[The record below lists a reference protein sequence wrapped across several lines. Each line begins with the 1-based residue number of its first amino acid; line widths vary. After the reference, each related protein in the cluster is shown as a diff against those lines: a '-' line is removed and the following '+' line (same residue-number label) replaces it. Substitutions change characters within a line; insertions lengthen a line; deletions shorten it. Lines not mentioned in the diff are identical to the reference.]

1 MAENAPDADADA
13 DADAELLGIST
24 PFLSNALFGRFDE
37 HVKTVDASRKRR
49 REALAFK
56 SALEA
61 DGGAADGAGDG
72 VDDLDSLGVR
82 LPEDT
87 FQGDTN
93 MRTLETLLKR
103 VDARGFERCARP
115 THGAVSTIRSVRL
128 RVHENRSS
136 QQLEFHAAFTK
147 AAARIIYRDTWATDA
162 PQIMQKHGWTK
173 VNSEVLISTPRRFGK
188 TFSIVRARRLAHT
201 HTPPTHAHIRARVRA
216 SGHFLCLPRALL
228 WPRDCRLQSA
238 ANRSNRPPAHSRTR
252 RRAASRSGTSR
263 VAKIARA
270 HRRAPR
276 AVEKS
281 PRSV

>member
-1 MAENAPDADADA
+1 MAENAPDADADANA

-24 PFLSNALFGRFDE
+24 PFLSNSLFGRFDE

-72 VDDLDSLGVR
+72 IDDLDSLGVR

-115 THGAVSTIRSVRL
+115 TPVGVHDPFSALACTKTDL
-128 RVHENRSS
+128 RNNLSFMRHLQRRPRESS
-136 QQLEFHAAFTK
+136 
-147 AAARIIYRDTWATDA
+147 I
-162 PQIMQKHGWTK
+162 G
-173 VNSEVLISTPRRFGK
+173 TPGR
-188 TFSIVRARRLAHT
+188 
-201 HTPPTHAHIRARVRA
+201 PTR
-216 SGHFLCLPRALL
+216 
-228 WPRDCRLQSA
+228 
-238 ANRSNRPPAHSRTR
+238 
-252 RRAASRSGTSR
+252 
-263 VAKIARA
+263 
-270 HRRAPR
+270 
-276 AVEKS
+276 
-281 PRSV
+281 PRSCNSTAGPR